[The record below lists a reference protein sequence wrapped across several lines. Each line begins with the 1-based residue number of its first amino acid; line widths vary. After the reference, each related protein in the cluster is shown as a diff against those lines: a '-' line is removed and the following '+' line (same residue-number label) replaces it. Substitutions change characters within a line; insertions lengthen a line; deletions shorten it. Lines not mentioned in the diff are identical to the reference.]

1 MPAHRSLHLKPHHR
15 TLACAALLVAV
26 ALLLAGCG
34 GGSDARATRTPIP
47 TWTPTPMGALPPAA
61 PAQSGE
67 PAVVAA
73 PDQATAIAAVPVV
86 EAAPPT
92 AVVVAAEPTPVPP
105 PTEPPA
111 ATPTPMPTVTP
122 IPTATPAPPTE
133 TPVPTPTPTP
143 NWAFE
148 LEEAAQF
155 PTLSLAPNVVRI
167 WLYVYSP
174 AELALGNYT
183 LSVLHNGAPLT
194 VDEISEA
201 GLPTPTRAEP
211 GPYTRFTNMNV
222 IFIEPQE
229 GVWEVQ
235 LLDETGATAGPP
247 ARFELTADQAERE
260 LYVRYKQVRAL

>member
-1 MPAHRSLHLKPHHR
+1 MPAHRSPAHSLPGVLP
-15 TLACAALLVAV
+15 LWLALLLAV
-26 ALLLAGCG
+26 ALIAGCG
-34 GGSDARATRTPIP
+34 GGSDDRATRTPVP

-61 PAQSGE
+61 PAQPGE
-67 PAVVAA
+67 PVVLTAPGAA
-73 PDQATAIAAVPVV
+73 TLPPAAPVV
-86 EAAPPT
+86 EAPPPT
-92 AVVVAAEPTPVPP
+92 AVVVAEAATPVPA
-105 PTEPPA
+105 PTEIPA

-133 TPVPTPTPTP
+133 TPTPAPTPTP

-174 AELALGNYT
+174 AELALGDYT

-194 VDEISEA
+194 VDEISSA

-229 GVWEVQ
+229 GTWEVQ
-235 LLDETGATAGPP
+235 LIDADGLPAGPP
-247 ARFELTADQAERE
+247 ASFVLSADQLERE
-260 LYVRYKQVRAL
+260 LYVRYKQVRPL